1 MPRPSLIL
9 DTVLDVIFRTALLFS
24 VFLLFA
30 GHNAP
35 GGGFVGGLVAGAAL
49 VLRYVAEG
57 VDGIDRVLP
66 VPSSRLLGA
75 GLLLAL
81 FTGAGGW
88 IWDDAFLASA
98 ALELDVPVLGT
109 VKTTT
114 ALPFDIGVY
123 TVVIGMVLAVLRTL
137 GREGD
142 AEVAA

>member
-1 MPRPSLIL
+1 MPRSSLIL

-57 VDGIDRVLP
+57 TDGVDRILP
-66 VPSSRLLGA
+66 LPSSRLLGA
-75 GLLLAL
+75 GLLLAVL
-81 FTGAGGW
+81 TGAGGW
-88 IWDDAFLASA
+88 IWDDAFLASTE
-98 ALELDVPVLGT
+98 LELHVPVLGT
-109 VKTTT
+109 LKATT

-123 TVVIGMVLAVLRTL
+123 TVVIGLVLVVLRTL

-142 AEVAA
+142 AEDAT